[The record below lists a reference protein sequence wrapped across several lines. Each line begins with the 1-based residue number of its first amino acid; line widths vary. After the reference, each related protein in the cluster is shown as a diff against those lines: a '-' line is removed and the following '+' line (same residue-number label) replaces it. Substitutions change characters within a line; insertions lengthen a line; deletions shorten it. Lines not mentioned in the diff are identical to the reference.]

1 MNNSTSS
8 LNIKSLVAAAI
19 LLISNGM
26 LHAQAVTAI
35 ATDYK
40 GFWKSSSSA
49 KNPVRPDDSHNLL
62 SFTYNGTTYSTGVND
77 GKLQGSGVEF
87 VAGEYRALPLQ
98 NLNGTA
104 NSNTKVGKGAKADG
118 VSNGAGTP
126 PSKALGQYL
135 NDGINGLDL
144 GTAVANLPAG
154 SMFMSASDLKAE
166 KIGDGV
172 PDILVTQVADPGG
185 SADSYE
191 FTDINGVRIGNAM
204 HVMLNNIAPVGD
216 WVADFYE
223 ATGSTVLQSGFTETS
238 RALRLWAADFSTFGI
253 DSSNIKQI
261 AYFKV
266 NLSGDSDIAFVAY
279 NTTAITIQAVLSMNT
294 PSAAAERIQNNN
306 TTLSTSLFPNPSRG
320 AITISHEKMSKNAS
334 IAIYNNA
341 GVLVRTQNCAAGQTS
356 TSLNLSN
363 LHRGSYYAVLTTE
376 TKRATMPFL
385 MQ

>member
-1 MNNSTSS
+1 MNNSTSLLS
-8 LNIKSLVAAAI
+8 IKSLLAVAI
-19 LLISNGM
+19 LLLSNGYS
-26 LHAQAVTAI
+26 HAQAVTGI

-62 SFTYNGTTYSTGVND
+62 SFTYNGINYSTGVND
-77 GKLQGSGVEF
+77 AKLKANSVEF
-87 VAGEYRALPLQ
+87 VAGEYHALPLQ

-118 VSNGAGTP
+118 VGNGAGTP
-126 PSKALGQYL
+126 PGRALGQYL

-154 SMFMSASDLKAE
+154 SMFMSASNLKAE

-185 SADSYE
+185 SPDSYE
-191 FTDINGVRIGNAM
+191 FTDINGARIGNAM
-204 HVMLNNIAPVGD
+204 HISLSNISPVGD

-223 ATGSTVLQSGFTETS
+223 ATGSTVLQAGFTETS
-238 RALRLWAADFSTFGI
+238 RAIRLWAADFSAFGI
-253 DSSNIKQI
+253 DSSNISQI

-279 NTTAITIQAVLSMNT
+279 NTTAITIQAVLSMST
-294 PSAAAERIQNNN
+294 PSTTVERVQHNNS
-306 TTLSTSLFPNPSRG
+306 LSTSLYPNPSRG
-320 AITISHEKMSKNAS
+320 SITIAHEKMKRNAS
-334 IAIYNNA
+334 IGIYNNA
-341 GVLVRTQNCAAGQTS
+341 GVLVRTQNCAAGQTA

-363 LHRGSYYAVLTTE
+363 LGRGSYYAVLMSE
-376 TKRATMPFL
+376 TKRTTMPFL